1 MFEGLDAKTKKEAIL
16 ALNFQKKK
24 DEVMNILVKYAAKID
39 SEIQVFEDTDF
50 ASICTKKIV
59 FVNLEEF
66 FIESEEIA
74 IHKKI
79 DKENG
84 LFIDISYGL
93 FAFLHEIG
101 HIKTINKYKDP
112 IKALENYSREVSE
125 ILHEEISTY
134 DMLKVYKTLT
144 LERDADKY
152 AIKHLERNYKELK
165 ELDKK
170 ILAVIS

>member
-16 ALNFQKKK
+16 ALEFQKKK
-24 DEVMNILVKYAAKID
+24 DEIMSMLVKYAAKID
-39 SEIQVFEDTDF
+39 GEIRVFEDTDF
-50 ASICTKKIV
+50 ASICTKKMI

-66 FIESEEIA
+66 FIESEEMA
-74 IHKKI
+74 THKKI

-101 HIKTINKYKDP
+101 HVKTISKYKDP
-112 IKALENYSREVSE
+112 IKALENYSKKVSE
-125 ILHEEISTY
+125 ILHEEGSVY

-144 LERDADKY
+144 LEKDADKF

-170 ILAVIS
+170 ILTVIS